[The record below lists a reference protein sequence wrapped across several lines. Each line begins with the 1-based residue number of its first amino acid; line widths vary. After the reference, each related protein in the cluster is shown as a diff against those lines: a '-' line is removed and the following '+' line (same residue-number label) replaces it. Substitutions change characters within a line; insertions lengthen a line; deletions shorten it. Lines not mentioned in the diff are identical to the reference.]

1 MKDEFLTFF
10 LRSGLTLISF
20 VLVCSK
26 VSYFS
31 NYFNYFFF
39 AVSGCS
45 SSSVFEKLWNEG
57 GFYSGTFHLVCNYWS
72 FFRES
77 SVILSVQILFGN
89 NVLFGALYV

>member
-1 MKDEFLTFF
+1 MTDEFLSFF

-20 VLVCSK
+20 VFVYSK

-57 GFYSGTFHLVCNYWS
+57 GFYSGTFHLVCNYIGV
-72 FFRES
+72 FFERA
-77 SVILSVQILFGN
+77 Q
-89 NVLFGALYV
+89 